1 MKDFLKYVGATIVG
15 LIIFGVALSVLGV
28 MSIAGMIASSE
39 ATQKIKENSV
49 LVIDLNGVMQEQ
61 ADESISTQLSGNTNL
76 GLREILLAIKKAK
89 NNENIKGIYLNA
101 GALQADMAQL
111 EEIRNA
117 LEGFRKTGKWIVAY
131 GETYSQP
138 CYYLASAA
146 NKIYMNPQ
154 GAIDWTGIGGQVV
167 FLKDT
172 YAKIGIKMIP
182 FKCGKYKSATE
193 IYTEDHMSEPS
204 RQQTERYIG
213 GWWQTICQA
222 VSKSRGISTDTLN
235 AYADRVITLEDP
247 KNMVKYKMV
256 DGLLYNDQ
264 VKNTVK
270 KLLKLDEDDAIN
282 QISVNGMANVQEDS
296 DGDAIAVYYAYG
308 NIVNE
313 DVPQNSFLT
322 PNLIVAKD
330 VCKDL
335 AELADDDDIKAVVLR
350 VNSGGGSAY
359 ASEQIWRQVE
369 LLKAKKPV
377 VVSMGGAA
385 ASGGY
390 YISAG
395 ANYIYAEPTTITG
408 SIGIFGIAR
417 DRSDLMTRMLGVK
430 YDEVKT
436 NRNSTMGSE
445 VKPMTAEQFGYIQSS
460 IDRGYMLFKSRVAK
474 GRRMPMD
481 KVEAYAQG
489 HVYLGSDALKL
500 GLVDGLGGLDKAVA
514 KAAQLAKVETYYTT
528 NYPAPASLFDQ
539 IMKSTEGREDGI
551 LDEKLRIALGNFY
564 EPFMLIRTTEAHT
577 GLQARMP
584 FMIQLR

>member
-1 MKDFLKYVGATIVG
+1 MKDFLKYVGATVVG
-15 LIIFGVALSVLGV
+15 LVLFGIVISILGV
-28 MSIAGMIASSE
+28 MSIVGIIASSE
-39 ATQKIKENSV
+39 ATQKVKENSV

-61 ADESISTQLSGNTNL
+61 ANEDISTKLMGNTNL
-76 GLREILLAIKKAK
+76 GLHETLSAIQKAK
-89 NNENIKGIYLNA
+89 NDKNIKGIYINA

-111 EEIRNA
+111 EEIRTA
-117 LEGFRKTGKWIVAY
+117 LEDFKKTKKWIVAY
-131 GETYSQP
+131 GEIFSQP
-138 CYYLASAA
+138 CYYIASIA

-154 GAIDWTGIGGQVV
+154 GAIDWQGIGGQMM

-193 IYTEDHMSEPS
+193 IYTEDRMSQPS
-204 RQQTERYIG
+204 REQTERYIG
-213 GWWQTICQA
+213 GWWQTICKA
-222 VSKSRGISTDTLN
+222 VSKSRDINIDSLN
-235 AYADRVITLEDP
+235 AYADRVISLEDP

-256 DGLLYNDQ
+256 DELLYNDQ
-264 VKNTVK
+264 VKGKIKN
-270 KLLKLDEDDAIN
+270 LLKLDEDDSIN
-282 QISVNGMANVQEDS
+282 QISVSAMANVPEET
-296 DGDAIAVYYAYG
+296 DGEAIAVYYAHG
-308 NIVNE
+308 TIVNE
-313 DVPQNSFLT
+313 DMPQNTLLN

-335 AELADDDDIKAVVLR
+335 AELADDDNIKAVVIR

-377 VVSMGGAA
+377 VISMGGAA

-395 ANYIYAEPTTITG
+395 ANYIFAEPTTITG

-417 DRSDLMTRMLGVK
+417 DRSELMTQKLGVK

-436 NRNSTMGSE
+436 NRNSTIGSE
-445 VKPMTAEQFGYIQSS
+445 VMPMTAEQFGYIQSS
-460 IDRGYMLFKSRVAK
+460 VDRGYMLFKNRVAK
-474 GRRMPMD
+474 GRRMSLD
-481 KVEAYAQG
+481 KVEANAQG
-489 HVYLGSDALKL
+489 HVFLGSDALKL

-514 KAAQLAKVETYYTT
+514 KAAQLAKVEKYYTT
-528 NYPAPASLFDQ
+528 AYPAPLSMLEG
-539 IMKSTEGREDGI
+539 IMKSTEQSGDGI
-551 LDEKLRIALGNFY
+551 LDEKLRMTLGDFY
-564 EPFMLIRTTEAHT
+564 EPFMLMRTTEAHT

-584 FMIQLR
+584 FIIKLK